1 MEGIVKSEIG
11 KNLMSAFL
19 VNGGNSA
26 REAVGGSEGLS
37 PWDLLTS
44 VPFSGCSVENA
55 ALTPSILH
63 DPLHRRSGSWIDIFE
78 SPASMSTFQGI
89 HT

>member
-37 PWDLLTS
+37 P
-44 VPFSGCSVENA
+44 
-55 ALTPSILH
+55 
-63 DPLHRRSGSWIDIFE
+63 
-78 SPASMSTFQGI
+78 
-89 HT
+89 

>member
-11 KNLMSAFL
+11 KNLTSAFP

-37 PWDLLTS
+37 PRPVDQ
-44 VPFSGCSVENA
+44 C
-55 ALTPSILH
+55 
-63 DPLHRRSGSWIDIFE
+63 PLFWMFC
-78 SPASMSTFQGI
+78 
-89 HT
+89 